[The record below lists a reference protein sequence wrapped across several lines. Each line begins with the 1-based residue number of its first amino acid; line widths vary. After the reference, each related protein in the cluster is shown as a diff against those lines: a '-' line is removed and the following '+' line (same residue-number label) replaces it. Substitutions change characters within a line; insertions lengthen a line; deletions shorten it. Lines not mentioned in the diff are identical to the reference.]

1 MKEKAK
7 GGSGGRGKLA
17 DGAMNERRHTMRQVP
32 QGASSLLP
40 TVSEKDG
47 RGGLGG
53 KPSEPVEKR
62 VPEPRGAFWQRSRP
76 SVAYAPA

>member
-1 MKEKAK
+1 MW
-7 GGSGGRGKLA
+7 
-17 DGAMNERRHTMRQVP
+17 QIP

-62 VPEPRGAFWQRSRP
+62 VPEPRGAFWQRSRL